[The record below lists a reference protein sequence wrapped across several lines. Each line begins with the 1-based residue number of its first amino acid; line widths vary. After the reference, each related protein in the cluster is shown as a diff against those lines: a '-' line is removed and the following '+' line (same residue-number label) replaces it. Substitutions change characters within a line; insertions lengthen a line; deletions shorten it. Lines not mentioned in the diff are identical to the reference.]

1 MSFFFGSKKKDLKKE
16 REEREK
22 KFQEERCQKELEH
35 QKRKEAMIANFN
47 KNINVLEEK

>member
-22 KFQEERCQKELEH
+22 NFK
-35 QKRKEAMIANFN
+35 KRDAK
-47 KNINVLEEK
+47 KN